1 MLSRR
6 DFLGKSLL
14 TAGFL
19 SVSPFSKLLASEDFK
34 RFEKL
39 TPSEAATD
47 EDFWK
52 GVREAYGL
60 SKDFIYLNNAG
71 VNPQPTTVQ
80 EAETNGHKFA
90 NEAPT
95 YTMWRR
101 LDDGREPLR
110 AKLAEMAGCSAEEIA
125 INRNSTEG
133 LNTIIFGLNLK
144 AGDEVVLSNFDY
156 PNMLNAWRQRE
167 LREGIKLVWIE
178 DFIFP
183 VEDDQQMVEAY
194 TKAITSKT
202 KIVHITHLINW
213 TGQIVPVR
221 KITDMAH
228 QKGCEVIVDGAQS
241 FGQIEFKIS
250 DLDCDYFATSL
261 HKWLGAPFGTG
272 MMYVKKEKIK
282 NIWALLSAPD
292 PATDNIRKFENLGT
306 RSTVAEMVIDNAI
319 DFHKKIGGARK
330 EARLRYLK
338 DYWCNK
344 IKDMPKVKIYTS
356 MLPQF
361 ACGLATFQVMGW
373 PIHAMSEKLFDDKM
387 VVTAITDYHDVN
399 GIRISPNVFTSLEE
413 LDKLVQCVDEMAKT
427 DPPPPR
433 PHKN

>member
-1 MLSRR
+1 M
-6 DFLGKSLL
+6 L

-19 SVSPFSKLLASEDFK
+19 SVSPFSKLFASEDFK

-52 GVREAYGL
+52 GVREGYRL
-60 SKDFIYLNNAG
+60 SKEFIYLNSAG
-71 VNPQPTTVQ
+71 INPQPTSVQ
-80 EAETNGHKFA
+80 EATITDYKFA

-101 LDDGREPLR
+101 LDEGREPLR

-144 AGDEVVLSNFDY
+144 AGDEIVLSNFDY

-167 LREGIKLVWIE
+167 LRDGVKLVWIE
-178 DFIFP
+178 DFTFP

-221 KITDMAH
+221 KITDIAH

-241 FGQIEFKIS
+241 FGQIEFKIP

-292 PATDNIRKFENLGT
+292 PTSEDIRKFENLGT
-306 RSTVAEMVIDNAI
+306 RSTAAEIAIDSAI
-319 DFHKKIGGARK
+319 DFHEKIGGARK
-330 EARLRYLK
+330 EARIRYLK

-344 IKDMPKVKIYTS
+344 VKDLPRVKLYTS
-356 MLPQF
+356 MHPQF
-361 ACGLATFQVMGW
+361 ACGLATFQVTGW
-373 PIHAMSEKLFDDKM
+373 PIRAMSIKLFIDCKII
-387 VVTAITDYHDVN
+387 ITTMADYHAIN
-399 GIRISPNVFTSLEE
+399 GIRVSPNIFTSLEE
-413 LDKLVQCVDEMAKT
+413 LDKLVNCIDEMTKT
-427 DPPPPR
+427 EPPPTQPS
-433 PHKN
+433 KN